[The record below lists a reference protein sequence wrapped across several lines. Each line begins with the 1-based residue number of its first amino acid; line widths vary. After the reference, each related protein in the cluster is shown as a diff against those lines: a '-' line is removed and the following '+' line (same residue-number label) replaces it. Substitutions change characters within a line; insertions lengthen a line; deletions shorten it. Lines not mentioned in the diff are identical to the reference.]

1 MGKGVSHEHN
11 KVAQHTSNNK
21 SMKGVKMKI
30 KYIIELII
38 STLGTM
44 LINIIGKPTNELKIL
59 LMLMVIDLVT
69 GTLVSAVWHKSSKTK
84 SGKLSSRVMFKG
96 IVKKL
101 LTLVI
106 VVIAYQLDILL
117 NIDIIRYIVIISL
130 IIEEI
135 ISISETIA
143 LTGIQVP
150 TIITKSL
157 DILERR
163 LADEFSNSDK

>member
-1 MGKGVSHEHN
+1 
-11 KVAQHTSNNK
+11 
-21 SMKGVKMKI
+21 MKI

-38 STLGTM
+38 STIGTM
-44 LINIIGKPTNELKIL
+44 LINIIGKPTDELKTL
-59 LMLMVIDLVT
+59 LILMVIDLIT

-84 SGKLSSRVMFKG
+84 SGKLSSRAMFKG
-96 IVKKL
+96 IVKKI

-117 NIDIIRYIVIISL
+117 NINIIRHIAIITL

-135 ISISETIA
+135 LSVIESIT
-143 LTGIQVP
+143 LTGFKVP

-163 LADEFSNSDK
+163 ISDDISNCGK

>member
-1 MGKGVSHEHN
+1 
-11 KVAQHTSNNK
+11 
-21 SMKGVKMKI
+21 MKI

-38 STLGTM
+38 SSIGTM
-44 LINIIGKPTNELKIL
+44 LINIIGKPTDELMIL
-59 LMLMVIDLVT
+59 LLLMIIDLIT

-96 IVKKL
+96 IIKKL

-117 NIDIIRYIVIISL
+117 NINMIRYIVIISL

-135 ISISETIA
+135 LSIIETIT
-143 LTGIQVP
+143 LTGFKVP
-150 TIITKSL
+150 AIISKGL

-163 LADEFSNSDK
+163 ITDDISNCDK

>member
-1 MGKGVSHEHN
+1 MNQNNEKGVS
-11 KVAQHTSNNK
+11 
-21 SMKGVKMKI
+21 MKI

-44 LINIIGKPTNELKIL
+44 IINIIGKPTDELMIL
-59 LMLMVIDLVT
+59 LMLMVIDLIT
-69 GTLVSAVWHKSSKTK
+69 GTLVSAIWHKSSKTK
-84 SGKLSSRVMFKG
+84 SGKLSSRAMFKG

-106 VVIAYQLDILL
+106 VVIAYQLDLLL

-135 ISISETIA
+135 LSIIETIA

-150 TIITKSL
+150 AIISKGL

-163 LADEFSNSDK
+163 ISDDISNSNKSL

>member
-1 MGKGVSHEHN
+1 
-11 KVAQHTSNNK
+11 
-21 SMKGVKMKI
+21 MKL

-38 STLGTM
+38 SSLGTM
-44 LINIIGKPTNELKIL
+44 LINIIGKPTDELRL
-59 LMLMVIDLVT
+59 LLLLMVIDLIT
-69 GTLVSAVWHKSSKTK
+69 GTIVSAVWHKSSKTK

-96 IVKKL
+96 IVKKI

-117 NIDIIRYIVIISL
+117 GINIIRYIVIITL

-135 ISISETIA
+135 LSIIETIT
-143 LTGIQVP
+143 LTGLKVP
-150 TIITKSL
+150 TIISKAL

-163 LADEFSNSDK
+163 IDNDIPDSNK

>member
-1 MGKGVSHEHN
+1 
-11 KVAQHTSNNK
+11 
-21 SMKGVKMKI
+21 MKI

-38 STLGTM
+38 STIGTM
-44 LINIIGKPTNELKIL
+44 VINIIGKPTDELMIL
-59 LMLMVIDLVT
+59 LMLMIIDLIT
-69 GTLVSAVWHKSSKTK
+69 GTIVSAVWHKSSKTK

-96 IVKKL
+96 IVKKI

-117 NIDIIRYIVIISL
+117 KVNIIRYIVIITL

-135 ISISETIA
+135 LSIIETIT
-143 LTGIQVP
+143 LTGLKVP
-150 TIITKSL
+150 AIITKGL

-163 LADEFSNSDK
+163 LADEFSDSGKSL

>member
-1 MGKGVSHEHN
+1 
-11 KVAQHTSNNK
+11 
-21 SMKGVKMKI
+21 MKI

-38 STLGTM
+38 SSLGT
-44 LINIIGKPTNELKIL
+44 LIINIIGKPTDELMIL
-59 LMLMVIDLVT
+59 LLLMIIDLIT

-96 IVKKL
+96 IVKKI

-117 NIDIIRYIVIISL
+117 NINMIRYIVIIML

-135 ISISETIA
+135 LSIIEVIT
-143 LTGIQVP
+143 LTGLKVP
-150 TIITKSL
+150 TIITKAL
-157 DILERR
+157 DILERSVK
-163 LADEFSNSDK
+163 DELPNSSK

>member
-1 MGKGVSHEHN
+1 
-11 KVAQHTSNNK
+11 
-21 SMKGVKMKI
+21 MKI

-38 STLGTM
+38 STLGT
-44 LINIIGKPTNELKIL
+44 LIIKIIGKPTDELIIL
-59 LMLMVIDLVT
+59 LMLMVIDLIT

-84 SGKLSSRVMFKG
+84 SGKLSSRAMFKG
-96 IVKKL
+96 IIKKI

-117 NIDIIRYIVIISL
+117 NINIIRYIVIISL

-135 ISISETIA
+135 LSIIETIT
-143 LTGIQVP
+143 LTGIKVP
-150 TIITKSL
+150 TIITKGL

-163 LADEFSNSDK
+163 LADEFSDSNKQI

>member
-1 MGKGVSHEHN
+1 
-11 KVAQHTSNNK
+11 
-21 SMKGVKMKI
+21 MKL

-38 STLGTM
+38 SSLGTI
-44 LINIIGKPTNELKIL
+44 LINIIGKPTDELMIL
-59 LMLMVIDLVT
+59 LMLMIIDLIT

-96 IVKKL
+96 IVKKI

-117 NIDIIRYIVIISL
+117 GINVIRYIVIITL

-135 ISISETIA
+135 LSIIETIT
-143 LTGIQVP
+143 LTGLKVP
-150 TIITKSL
+150 AIITKAL
-157 DILERR
+157 DVLERSVK
-163 LADEFSNSDK
+163 DEFSDSSK

>member
-1 MGKGVSHEHN
+1 
-11 KVAQHTSNNK
+11 
-21 SMKGVKMKI
+21 MKL

-38 STLGTM
+38 SSFGTLI
-44 LINIIGKPTNELKIL
+44 INIIGKPTDELMIL
-59 LMLMVIDLVT
+59 LLLMIIDLIT

-96 IVKKL
+96 IVKKI

-117 NIDIIRYIVIISL
+117 NINMIRYIVIIML

-135 ISISETIA
+135 LSIIETIT
-143 LTGIQVP
+143 LTGLKVP
-150 TIITKSL
+150 TIITKAL
-157 DILERR
+157 DVLERSVK
-163 LADEFSNSDK
+163 DEFTDSNKPV

>member
-1 MGKGVSHEHN
+1 
-11 KVAQHTSNNK
+11 
-21 SMKGVKMKI
+21 MKI

-38 STLGTM
+38 STLGT
-44 LINIIGKPTNELKIL
+44 LIINIIGKPTDELLIL
-59 LMLMVIDLVT
+59 LMLMVIDLIT

-96 IVKKL
+96 IVKKI

-106 VVIAYQLDILL
+106 VIIAYQLDILL
-117 NIDIIRYIVIISL
+117 NINVIRHIAIISL

-135 ISISETIA
+135 LSIIETIT
-143 LTGIQVP
+143 LTGFKVP
-150 TIITKSL
+150 VIISKAL

-163 LADEFSNSDK
+163 LSDDISNCNK

>member
-1 MGKGVSHEHN
+1 
-11 KVAQHTSNNK
+11 
-21 SMKGVKMKI
+21 MKI
-30 KYIIELII
+30 KYLIELII
-38 STLGTM
+38 SSIGTI
-44 LINIIGKPTNELKIL
+44 LINIIGKPTDELMIL
-59 LMLMVIDLVT
+59 LLLMVIDLIT

-84 SGKLSSRVMFKG
+84 SGKLSSRAMFKG
-96 IVKKL
+96 IVKKI

-135 ISISETIA
+135 LSIIETIA
-143 LTGIQVP
+143 LTGIKVP
-150 TIITKSL
+150 TIITKGL

-163 LADEFSNSDK
+163 LADELPNSDK

>member
-1 MGKGVSHEHN
+1 
-11 KVAQHTSNNK
+11 
-21 SMKGVKMKI
+21 MKI

-44 LINIIGKPTNELKIL
+44 LINIIGKPTDELIIL
-59 LMLMVIDLVT
+59 LMLMVIDLIT

-84 SGKLSSRVMFKG
+84 SGKLSSRAMFKG
-96 IVKKL
+96 IAKKL

-135 ISISETIA
+135 LAIIETIA
-143 LTGIQVP
+143 LTGIRVP
-150 TIITKSL
+150 AIITKGL

-163 LADEFSNSDK
+163 LADELSDSNK

>member
-1 MGKGVSHEHN
+1 
-11 KVAQHTSNNK
+11 
-21 SMKGVKMKI
+21 MKL

-44 LINIIGKPTNELKIL
+44 LINIIGKPTDELMIL
-59 LMLMVIDLVT
+59 LMLMIIDLIT

-96 IVKKL
+96 IVKKI

-117 NIDIIRYIVIISL
+117 GINVIRYIVIITL

-135 ISISETIA
+135 LSIIETIT
-143 LTGIQVP
+143 LTGLKVP
-150 TIITKSL
+150 AIITKAL
-157 DILERR
+157 DVLERSVK
-163 LADEFSNSDK
+163 DEFSASSK

>member
-1 MGKGVSHEHN
+1 M
-11 KVAQHTSNNK
+11 KV
-21 SMKGVKMKI
+21 
-30 KYIIELII
+30 KYLIELII
-38 STLGTM
+38 SSIGTM
-44 LINIIGKPTNELKIL
+44 IINIIGKPTDELMIL
-59 LMLMVIDLVT
+59 LLLMIIDLIT

-117 NIDIIRYIVIISL
+117 NIDMIRYIVIISL
-130 IIEEI
+130 IIEEVLSI
-135 ISISETIA
+135 IETIA

-150 TIITKSL
+150 TIISKGL

-163 LADEFSNSDK
+163 ISNDISDCDK

>member
-1 MGKGVSHEHN
+1 
-11 KVAQHTSNNK
+11 
-21 SMKGVKMKI
+21 MKI
-30 KYIIELII
+30 KYLIELII
-38 STLGTM
+38 SSIGTM
-44 LINIIGKPTNELKIL
+44 LINIIGKPTDELKIL
-59 LMLMVIDLVT
+59 LMLMVIDLIT

-84 SGKLSSRVMFKG
+84 SGKLSSRAMFKG
-96 IVKKL
+96 IVKKI

-135 ISISETIA
+135 LSIIETIA
-143 LTGIQVP
+143 LTGIKVP
-150 TIITKSL
+150 TIITKGL

-163 LADEFSNSDK
+163 LADELPDSNK

>member
-1 MGKGVSHEHN
+1 
-11 KVAQHTSNNK
+11 
-21 SMKGVKMKI
+21 MKL

-38 STLGTM
+38 SSLGS
-44 LINIIGKPTNELKIL
+44 LIINIIGKPTNELMIL
-59 LMLMVIDLVT
+59 LLLMIIDLIT

-96 IVKKL
+96 IVKKI

-117 NIDIIRYIVIISL
+117 NINMIRYIVIIML

-135 ISISETIA
+135 LSIIETIT
-143 LTGIQVP
+143 LTGLKVP
-150 TIITKSL
+150 TIITKAL
-157 DILERR
+157 DILERSVK
-163 LADEFSNSDK
+163 DEIPDSSK

>member
-1 MGKGVSHEHN
+1 
-11 KVAQHTSNNK
+11 
-21 SMKGVKMKI
+21 MKL

-38 STLGTM
+38 SSLGT
-44 LINIIGKPTNELKIL
+44 LIINIIGKPTDELMIL
-59 LMLMVIDLVT
+59 LLLMVIDLIT

-96 IVKKL
+96 IVKKI

-117 NIDIIRYIVIISL
+117 GINVVRYIVIITL

-135 ISISETIA
+135 LSIIETIT
-143 LTGIQVP
+143 LTGLKVP
-150 TIITKSL
+150 VIITKAL
-157 DILERR
+157 DVLERSVK
-163 LADEFSNSDK
+163 DEFSDSSK

>member
-1 MGKGVSHEHN
+1 
-11 KVAQHTSNNK
+11 
-21 SMKGVKMKI
+21 MKL

-44 LINIIGKPTNELKIL
+44 LINIIGKPTDELMIL
-59 LMLMVIDLVT
+59 LMLMIIDLIT

-96 IVKKL
+96 IVKKI

-117 NIDIIRYIVIISL
+117 GINVIRYIVIITL

-135 ISISETIA
+135 LSIIETIT
-143 LTGIQVP
+143 LTGLKVP
-150 TIITKSL
+150 AIITKAL
-157 DILERR
+157 DVLERSVK
-163 LADEFSNSDK
+163 DEFSNSNK

>member
-1 MGKGVSHEHN
+1 M
-11 KVAQHTSNNK
+11 KV
-21 SMKGVKMKI
+21 
-30 KYIIELII
+30 KYLIELII
-38 STLGTM
+38 SSIGTII
-44 LINIIGKPTNELKIL
+44 INIIGKPTDELMIL
-59 LMLMVIDLVT
+59 LLLMIIDLIT

-117 NIDIIRYIVIISL
+117 NIDMIRYIVIISL
-130 IIEEI
+130 IIEEVLSI
-135 ISISETIA
+135 IETIA

-150 TIITKSL
+150 TIISKGL

-163 LADEFSNSDK
+163 ISNDISDCDK

>member
-1 MGKGVSHEHN
+1 
-11 KVAQHTSNNK
+11 
-21 SMKGVKMKI
+21 MKL

-38 STLGTM
+38 SSLGTFI
-44 LINIIGKPTNELKIL
+44 INIIGKPTDELMIL
-59 LMLMVIDLVT
+59 LMLMIIDLIT

-96 IVKKL
+96 IVKKI

-117 NIDIIRYIVIISL
+117 GINVIRYIVIITL

-135 ISISETIA
+135 LSIIETIT
-143 LTGIQVP
+143 LTGLKVP
-150 TIITKSL
+150 AIITKAL
-157 DILERR
+157 DVLERSVK
-163 LADEFSNSDK
+163 DDFSNSNK

>member
-1 MGKGVSHEHN
+1 
-11 KVAQHTSNNK
+11 
-21 SMKGVKMKI
+21 MKL

-44 LINIIGKPTNELKIL
+44 LINIIGKPTDELMIL
-59 LMLMVIDLVT
+59 LLLMVIDLIA

-96 IVKKL
+96 IVKKI

-117 NIDIIRYIVIISL
+117 GINIIRYIVIITL

-135 ISISETIA
+135 LSIIETIT
-143 LTGIQVP
+143 LTGLKVP
-150 TIITKSL
+150 AIITKAL
-157 DILERR
+157 DVLERS
-163 LADEFSNSDK
+163 SNGEINEDI

>member
-1 MGKGVSHEHN
+1 
-11 KVAQHTSNNK
+11 
-21 SMKGVKMKI
+21 MKL

-44 LINIIGKPTNELKIL
+44 LINIIGKPTDELMIL
-59 LMLMVIDLVT
+59 LMLMIIDLIA

-96 IVKKL
+96 IVKKV

-117 NIDIIRYIVIISL
+117 NINMIRYIAIIML

-135 ISISETIA
+135 LSIIETITI
-143 LTGIQVP
+143 TGLKVP
-150 TIITKSL
+150 AIITKTL
-157 DILERR
+157 DILERSVK
-163 LADEFSNSDK
+163 DDFPNSSK